1 MQRQYNHPLFDDSE
15 FVPNDMKHV
24 LFLNQVQPE
33 EEDNVKIV
41 LPIDDDEI
49 GI

>member
-24 LFLNQVQPE
+24 LFLNLVQP